1 MEAQSCLIVL
11 RSGGA
16 HKRYCSSFRGGSTKC
31 ILSWKFDNVQPF
43 FHFVPNQEHYSPVE
57 ALQSA
62 LQGSFWGIMI
72 SIIRTFSEHYPLDP
86 SAVIVSC
93 YPTLPMIAIII
104 SFVLILFFSTYNGD
118 SRRVLYENLFE
129 SSFFHRF
136 FFLLVHVFSSP
147 FRLFLHRPHHLHVHC
162 AIKSPSKCHF
172 SSSYLLPYQECN

>member
-16 HKRYCSSFRGGSTKC
+16 RKRYCSSFRGGSTKC
-31 ILSWKFDNVQPF
+31 ILSWKFDNVQPSILF
-43 FHFVPNQEHYSPVE
+43 QTKSIIAVVE

-62 LQGSFWGIMI
+62 LQGNFWSIMI

-136 FFLLVHVFSSP
+136 FFLHVFSSP
-147 FRLFLHRPHHLHVHC
+147 FRLFLHRLHHLHVYC
-162 AIKSPSKCHF
+162 AIK
-172 SSSYLLPYQECN
+172 